1 MRLRLNR
8 INGGIAMASEKKA
21 APAVEAPFANLL
33 ASKPPSSAGGTL
45 AATFVSLVVHTAVLG
60 ALGWATQALAEE
72 ITQDDDEETVIAL
85 PPELELPPPPP
96 PPDQP
101 QPQVQNQDIP
111 RGFQTLAVP
120 DIVPTDIPPPNPTQ
134 VFREQDFLGV
144 GVRGGVGDGEVS
156 ETGEAVVPL
165 SEAPRFVPMTVRPQ
179 ILNTE
184 DVVRALERNYPP
196 LLRDAGIGGE
206 TTVWFF
212 IDVDGKVLKTQIDT
226 PSGYDALDQAAL
238 KVAEI
243 IKFSPAQNRDKKVQV
258 WVSLPIKFSTR

>member
-1 MRLRLNR
+1 
-8 INGGIAMASEKKA
+8 MASEKKA
-21 APAVEAPFANLL
+21 TAPPVDAPFANLL
-33 ASKPPSSAGGTL
+33 ASRPPSSAGGTV

-60 ALGWATQALAEE
+60 ALIWATQAIAEE
-72 ITQDDDEETVIAL
+72 ITDADEEVTVIEL

-101 QPQVQNQDIP
+101 QPQVTQDIP

-156 ETGEAVVPL
+156 ETGDAVVPL
-165 SEAPRFVPMTVRPQ
+165 SEAPRFVPMTVRPT
-179 ILNTE
+179 ILNE
-184 DVVRALERNYPP
+184 DEVVRALERTYPP

-206 TTVWFF
+206 ATVWFF
-212 IDVDGKVLKTQIDT
+212 IDVDGKILKTQIDS

-243 IKFSPAQNRDKKVQV
+243 IRFSPAQNRDKTVQV

>member
-1 MRLRLNR
+1 
-8 INGGIAMASEKKA
+8 MASENK
-21 APAVEAPFANLL
+21 PIRPPMDAPFGNLI
-33 ASKPPSSAGGTL
+33 ASKPPRSAGGTV

-60 ALGWATQALAEE
+60 ALVWATQAIAEE
-72 ITQDDDEETVIAL
+72 VTDEDEEVTVIEL

-101 QPQVQNQDIP
+101 PPQVTNTEVP

-144 GVRGGVGDGEVS
+144 GVRGGSGDGQVS

-165 SEAPRFVPMTVRPQ
+165 ADAPRFVPMTVRPQ

-184 DVVRALERNYPP
+184 EVVRALERNYPP

-206 TTVWFF
+206 TNVWFF
-212 IDVDGKVLKTQIDT
+212 IDEDGKVLKRQIDSS
-226 PSGYDALDQAAL
+226 SGYDALDQAAL
-238 KVAEI
+238 KVADI